1 MPGTGHLAV
10 VVDGPRYILSNN
22 FRMLGDLIATFYGR
36 TPGRGSLSRQVAFQ
50 GLADEGLDNANAL
63 VWIAPGSLAET
74 ARAMSDRAA
83 SDAVLG
89 NVDMARERLRE
100 EALMLRQEFG
110 GRRVQELSV
119 DERARLD
126 ELVDAR
132 MGDLQTRLIAEQV
145 PALRDTYVRRVGY
158 AEAIQS
164 MLMMVAF
171 DPKWM
176 EISLGAIVPL
186 ETP

>member
-1 MPGTGHLAV
+1 
-10 VVDGPRYILSNN
+10 
-22 FRMLGDLIATFYGR
+22 MLGDLIATYYR
-36 TPGRGSLSRQVAFQ
+36 PTAGRGQLARQVAFQ
-50 GLADEGLDNANAL
+50 GLVEEGLDNANAL
-63 VWIAPGSLAET
+63 VWAAPGQLAET

-89 NVDMARERLRE
+89 DVDMPRERLRE
-100 EALMLRQEFG
+100 EALVLRAEFG

-158 AEAIQS
+158 AEAVQAA
-164 MLMMVAF
+164 LLMVAF

-176 EISLGAIVPL
+176 EVSLGAIVPL
-186 ETP
+186 EAP